1 MTTHEDDRGMQAV
14 RRVRSVREQDSLLG
28 LQKAVAERKAA
39 GSRVS
44 SLRARLLAAD
54 GFSAGTTASFL
65 AVRSAL
71 NSITGSLTDA
81 ERTWQASKT
90 VTALAQS
97 QWHQDNT
104 RLAAIDLLLER
115 REAERKAERDRR
127 SARDLDELAMQ
138 RWMRNRSERERGE
151 R

>member
-1 MTTHEDDRGMQAV
+1 MATDEDDRGMQAV

-28 LQKAVAERKAA
+28 LQRAVSERKAA
-39 GSRVS
+39 ASQVS

-71 NSITGSLTDA
+71 SALSGSLTDA
-81 ERTWQASKT
+81 HREWETSKT

-97 QWHQDNT
+97 QWQQDHT
-104 RLAAIDLLLER
+104 RLSAIDLLLER
-115 REAERKAERDRR
+115 REAERRAERERR

-138 RWMRNRSERERGE
+138 RWLRNRDGGE